1 MSSWLGDW
9 ERKLIPKKD
18 RGKKERTQCKVGRH
32 VVLDGED
39 AIWLMS
45 PMGLSCVP
53 CAERV
58 DPAAVA
64 AERERLAGPKK
75 AAPAVP
81 AQRQPAAA
89 RQPRQKRLSP
99 EDWVHGKRSTYTFH
113 GCRCEVCRAANAKRS
128 ARYRANKAAGAVGVA
143 G

>member
-9 ERKLIPKKD
+9 ERNLIPKKD

-32 VVLDGED
+32 VILDGEL
-39 AIWLMS
+39 AVWLKS
-45 PMGLSCVP
+45 PMGLSCLP
-53 CAERV
+53 CAEWA
-58 DPAAVA
+58 DPAAYA

-75 AAPAVP
+75 VVAPAAKVP
-81 AQRQPAAA
+81 AQRQPAV
-89 RQPRQKRLSP
+89 RQKRLKP
-99 EDWVHGKRSTYTFH
+99 EEWVHGKRSTYTFH
-113 GCRCEVCRAANAKRS
+113 GCRCEVCRKANAARS